1 MFLRF
6 VVGVACAACLSIAPA
21 SSEAVVKGRATP
33 SASSPASS
41 SSNGMQADAYP
52 KTAEQR
58 RVDEEEKKLDKAIK
72 GICRGC

>member
-1 MFLRF
+1 MFRSF
-6 VVGVACAACLSIAPA
+6 AVGLVFAACLSVAPA

-33 SASSPASS
+33 AASTALPSPAVT
-41 SSNGMQADAYP
+41 QPDAYP

-58 RVDEEEKKLDKAIK
+58 RMAEEDKKLDKAIK

>member
-6 VVGVACAACLSIAPA
+6 VVGVAFAACLSVAPA

-33 SASSPASS
+33 PASSASSS
-41 SSNGMQADAYP
+41 QTDAYP